1 MTNSAPRWTR
11 KDDPRTLTVP
21 VIGRI
26 EGCTHP
32 ESAELLPDGEH
43 IVFGNCAM
51 TVGVPF
57 YREGKGLVYLE
68 GEAFISLARLGADRS
83 VGLVRKELVTG
94 LTGTLGCDV
103 LTKGTDLFPAG
114 TVFMASGGNPFMRR
128 GDSALGAA
136 TDRHR
141 PCALGFD
148 PLTGEIRGRI
158 PLWAGTAVAE
168 EFNPLDQPN
177 GLAINAAGDLFVGD
191 IPNGNPAAPLPPPS
205 PSAVYRIPHH
215 ALDALT
221 RGEAGAAAD
230 VRRVLAPGFVN
241 GLTVSRRDGECWMV
255 SCSTHD
261 VDEGGLYRLTDADF
275 ARGELPEASVKGIGV
290 IDGVGFTR
298 RGALVLTNPRNA
310 TVHLFTPDGEHVLL
324 EGEGVVLGRNP
335 ADVNICYPACLGGDE
350 PALLVPDV
358 CVGPD
363 SERSAITILDLSG
376 Y

>member
-1 MTNSAPRWTR
+1 MTNSAPHWTR
-11 KDDPRTLTVP
+11 SDTPRTLTVP
-21 VIGRI
+21 VIGRV

-43 IVFGNCAM
+43 FVFGNCAM
-51 TVGVPF
+51 TVGIPA

-83 VGLVRKELVTG
+83 LQLVKKELVTG

-103 LTKGTDLFPAG
+103 LPRGTELFPAG
-114 TVFMASGGNPFMRR
+114 TVFMAAGGNPFIRR
-128 GDSALGAA
+128 GDDALG
-136 TDRHR
+136 TPDRHK
-141 PCALGFD
+141 PCAIAFD
-148 PLTGEIRGRI
+148 PMSGEVRGRI
-158 PLWAGTAVAE
+158 PLWAGSPIAE
-168 EFNPLDQPN
+168 KFNPIDQPN

-191 IPNGNPAAPLPPPS
+191 IPNGNPVSVLPPPA
-205 PSAVYRIPHH
+205 PSAVYKIPHH
-215 ALDALT
+215 ALDALA
-221 RGEAGAAAD
+221 RGEADAARD
-230 VRRVLAPGFVN
+230 VQRVLAPGFVN
-241 GLTVSRRDGECWMV
+241 GLTVSRIDGECWMV

-261 VDEGGLYRLTDADF
+261 VDEGGLYRLTDAEF
-275 ARGELPEASVKGIGV
+275 ERGELPQASVKGIGV

-298 RGALVLTNPRNA
+298 RGAVVLTNPRNA
-310 TVHLFTPDGEHVLL
+310 TVHLFTPDGDHVLL
-324 EGEGVVLGRNP
+324 EGDGVVLGRNP

-363 SERSAITILDLSG
+363 SERSNVTILDLTG

>member
-1 MTNSAPRWTR
+1 MTNPAQRWTL

-43 IVFGNCAM
+43 FVFGNCAM
-51 TVGVPF
+51 TVGVPA

-68 GEAFISLARLGADRS
+68 GEAFISVAKLGADGS
-83 VGLVRKELVTG
+83 VGLVEKELITG

-103 LTKGTDLFPAG
+103 LPIGTDLFPAG
-114 TVFMASGGNPFMRR
+114 TVLMATGGNPFMRR
-128 GDSALGAA
+128 GDNELGTG

-141 PCALGFD
+141 PCAIAFD

-158 PLWAGTAVAE
+158 PLWAGSAIAIK
-168 EFNPLDQPN
+168 FNPVDQPN

-191 IPNGNPAAPLPPPS
+191 IPNGNPVSPLPAPS
-205 PSAVYRIPHH
+205 PSAVYRIPHQ
-215 ALDALT
+215 ALDALA
-221 RGEAGAAAD
+221 RGEADAAAE
-230 VRRVLAPGFVN
+230 VQRVLAPGFVN
-241 GLTVSRRDGECWMV
+241 GLTVSRIDGECWMV

-261 VDEGGLYRLTDADF
+261 VDEGGLYRLTDAEF
-275 ARGELPEASVKGIGV
+275 ATGELPEASVKGIGV

-298 RGALVLTNPRNA
+298 RGSVVVTNPRNA

-335 ADVNICYPACLGGDE
+335 ADVNICYPACLGGE

-363 SERSAITILDLSG
+363 SESSNITILDLTG